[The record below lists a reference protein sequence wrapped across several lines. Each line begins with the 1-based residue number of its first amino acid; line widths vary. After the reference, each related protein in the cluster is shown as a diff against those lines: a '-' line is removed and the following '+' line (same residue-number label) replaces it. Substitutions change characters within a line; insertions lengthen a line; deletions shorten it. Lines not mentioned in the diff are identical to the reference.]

1 MPELPKRKSAVQA
14 FAWSEIVA
22 TLQDLKEG
30 KPASIP
36 QYDFVTSSRKA
47 QSTSVES
54 ADVILFDGIL
64 AFYNAGELCSSVLV
78 ATSANA
84 SRRFQCN
91 YGGHMMG

>member
-1 MPELPKRKSAVQA
+1 M
-14 FAWSEIVA
+14 A

-64 AFYNAGELCSSVLV
+64 AFYNAGELCPNALV
-78 ATSANA
+78 AAAASTSKP
-84 SRRFQCN
+84 FQCN
-91 YGGHMMG
+91 HDVI

>member
-1 MPELPKRKSAVQA
+1 MQA

-64 AFYNAGELCSSVLV
+64 AFYNAGELCSDVLV
-78 ATSANA
+78 AAAANM
-84 SRRFQCN
+84 SRPFQCN
-91 YGGHMMG
+91 HGGHMMERRKA